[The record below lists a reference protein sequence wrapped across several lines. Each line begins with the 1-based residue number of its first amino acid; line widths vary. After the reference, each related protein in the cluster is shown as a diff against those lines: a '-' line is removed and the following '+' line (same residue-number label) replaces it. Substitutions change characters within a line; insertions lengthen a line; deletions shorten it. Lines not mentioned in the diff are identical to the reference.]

1 MDLSGVTSQPL
12 PSWFADITK
21 KREGVFN
28 AREYWNY
35 YYKEGGREKFL
46 QFHHEKDLKEIREFI
61 EENKGNPKAL
71 EEGHKKYK
79 YNPMEYKQVLQEFGL
94 PKKDDSE

>member
-1 MDLSGVTSQPL
+1 MPEI
-12 PSWFADITK
+12 WFEIGK

-61 EENKGNPKAL
+61 EENKDNKKAL
-71 EEGHKKYK
+71 EEGYK
-79 YNPMEYKQVLQEFGL
+79 TYYFHTNMYKTLLQEFGL
-94 PKKDDSE
+94 TVDPPPKPESK